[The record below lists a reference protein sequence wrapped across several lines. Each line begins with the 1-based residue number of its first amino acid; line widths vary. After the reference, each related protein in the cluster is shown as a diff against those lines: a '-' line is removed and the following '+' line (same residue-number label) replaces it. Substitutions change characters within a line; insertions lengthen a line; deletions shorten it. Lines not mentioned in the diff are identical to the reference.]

1 MFMVHQAAYRM
12 IQELSLENQRTD
24 NPVKLAVLPMV
35 VQSPPSSSILGHGTC
50 IRSCWIRMHMRK
62 KCLIKQ

>member
-1 MFMVHQAAYRM
+1 MFVVHQLAYRM

-35 VQSPPSSSILGHGTC
+35 VQSPPSSSMLGHGTC
-50 IRSCWIRMHMRK
+50 IRS
-62 KCLIKQ
+62 